1 MIASLFTKKTNEEK
15 AKETLSKSIE
25 VQEQYLAQLRK
36 ELEAYDRK
44 TGLSKKSQTYLEKS
58 LTSAQD
64 AMDRLHG
71 LGKDMGKKSGEVSN
85 EWVKSTQDSMIQLQR
100 SMNTLKDQALA
111 YDNEV
116 RGMLPSP
123 SEAADATK
131 ESAGSVKETVS
142 TYADKAYASANSYID
157 WFLQQLADTQ
167 STVINKASD
176 AKNYAGNKASD
187 AKNYAGNMANKAMH
201 RTSNTASQS
210 AEGAE
215 SYLASLKK
223 SIEEYDKKTG
233 VSETASSYMQSSM
246 ETAQAAMDELRNLA
260 NTASDKSSET
270 SDSWQKSAQD
280 AMERLRQSM
289 DGLNKQAAM
298 YDSRA
303 RAKVSVSKKSAQD
316 SSEGMKDTISSYVAS
331 AQDSANS
338 YMGMFSQYMT
348 DSYNYGADKMNYH
361 QTDESVVEQIK
372 RKILESTGQQKPVYN
387 SWYSRGSDLNPF
399 QSVGS
404 GHKDYS
410 QRLGGPTIW
419 LPLVVGLLG
428 VGYLWRKRS
437 IATYPKDSSKSTSTY
452 SKDSSKSTS
461 TYPKDS
467 SKYTVE
473 KSPSENTF
481 VVKPKA
487 N

>member
-15 AKETLSKSIE
+15 AKEQLSKSIE

-58 LTSAQD
+58 ITSAQD

-100 SMNTLKDQALA
+100 SMNMLKDQALA

-142 TYADKAYASANSYID
+142 TYADKAYASANAYIE

-167 STVINKASD
+167 STVV
-176 AKNYAGNKASD
+176 NKASD

-210 AEGAE
+210 TEGAE

-289 DGLNKQAAM
+289 DDLTKQATM

-348 DSYNYGADKMNYH
+348 DSYNYGANKMNNP

-404 GHKDYS
+404 GHKDFS

-437 IATYPKDSSKSTSTY
+437 IATYPKDSSK
-452 SKDSSKSTS
+452 
-461 TYPKDS
+461 
-467 SKYTVE
+467 YTVE
-473 KSPSENTF
+473 KSPSQNTF
-481 VVKPKA
+481 IVKPKA